1 MPMYCWPGRP
11 EGRSPVDMCVLVDCW
26 LGRPLG
32 CSPSGECVCLWITGL
47 AGLRGM
53 VPVEIVNACGL
64 LAWQALGAWP
74 GRDHECLW
82 ITGLA
87 ILRGSAWERG
97 DNAGLCK
104 PSRCGPSGAEIMN
117 ACGLPAWQALEAQP
131 SEDHECLWITS
142 LAVIRGMAWHS
153 GDCAGLCRLWG
164 HGPSGSGDRECLW
177 MAGLSDLRGAA

>member
-64 LAWQALGAWP
+64 LAWQALGALP
-74 GRDHECLW
+74 H
-82 ITGLA
+82 
-87 ILRGSAWERG
+87 
-97 DNAGLCK
+97 K
-104 PSRCGPSGAEIMN
+104 VEI
-117 ACGLPAWQALEAQP
+117 
-131 SEDHECLWITS
+131 
-142 LAVIRGMAWHS
+142 VRF
-153 GDCAGLCRLWG
+153 CAGLRVMVQQ
-164 HGPSGSGDRECLW
+164 SGVVQAW
-177 MAGLSDLRGAA
+177 AGLRGVAWWRLCMPVCCQLGRP